1 MLQLPACLFVA
12 LLLLLTQTLHLLF
25 HTAHHVRK
33 DPEGDRTPEVQVRCT
48 SRRNGHGSPHLTC
61 QPRIEDGDYYE
72 AHQQIRTIANRYVRS
87 QDYTSAIDLLGTGA
101 GMLLKAGQGG
111 SGADLCVYL
120 MEVYNKAEMKP
131 DVANKARLVS
141 LLRSFPENEPGKKKF
156 VGGITE

>member
-1 MLQLPACLFVA
+1 MRYPDDKLV
-12 LLLLLTQTLHLLF
+12 TL
-25 HTAHHVRK
+25 
-33 DPEGDRTPEVQVRCT
+33 
-48 SRRNGHGSPHLTC
+48 SPHLTR
-61 QPRIEDGDYYE
+61 PSRIEEGDYYE

-87 QDYTSAIDLLGTGA
+87 QDYPSAVDLLGTGA

-111 SGADLCVYL
+111 SGSDLCVYL